1 MIIQLGMCTKDRYLT
16 WYTLL
21 DLHSTDKEQGLINE
35 KDMMFT
41 MLMMLLMFDDV
52 GDVADVVNVS
62 DVRKEG
68 KSKKGL

>member
-1 MIIQLGMCTKDRYLT
+1 MCTKDRYLT

-21 DLHSTDKEQGLINE
+21 DLHSTDKEQGLI
-35 KDMMFT
+35 KMMFT